1 MKSTRIG
8 VPFLSHFWTISIH
21 FYRDLFILSLQS
33 IAKYRD
39 VSVAK
44 TTAGAWVSSAGPEV
58 SRQRARNSAGPKA
71 IAFYF
76 RRNKSRWFGFIV
88 EYRWGGKKN
97 NFSWTGKAC
106 DAWNISSIFLWF
118 CYCSALELSVLSW
131 LICPGSTDP
140 RHNPNLNRDQN
151 DPEFWYHAAR
161 KPFNK
166 APKMLP
172 NDQRECNV
180 LDMIPDFFSLWSLC
194 CTDVELASKDKI
206 WIPVQGFSLSS
217 KSLKCA
223 RLCCAQS
230 SIGIADERW
239 ITEFRAANRISPF
252 FIYILVG
259 TLILFRGKS
268 MRFHEWKPFD
278 HCHFQGLAEAIWAG
292 TELSRLFRVVKF
304 LWQCM
309 VPFTAIDRTK
319 WHHDIHVHLPKVKDM
334 NQKRELLA
342 ELLEARNPSAG
353 WSWSYDVML
362 IIYIY

>member
-1 MKSTRIG
+1 MIWFHCGISLRWQKKQLQLDRQSLWHLKYFQYFPVILLLFSSRALSAFVADLPWQYRSAAQSKSQSRSERSG
-8 VPFLSHFWTISIH
+8 VLVPCCTEA
-21 FYRDLFILSLQS
+21 LQQGS
-33 IAKYRD
+33 
-39 VSVAK
+39 
-44 TTAGAWVSSAGPEV
+44 
-58 SRQRARNSAGPKA
+58 Q
-71 IAFYF
+71 
-76 RRNKSRWFGFIV
+76 
-88 EYRWGGKKN
+88 
-97 NFSWTGKAC
+97 
-106 DAWNISSIFLWF
+106 DATKRSKGMQ
-118 CYCSALELSVLSW
+118 C
-131 LICPGSTDP
+131 T
-140 RHNPNLNRDQN
+140 
-151 DPEFWYHAAR
+151 WY
-161 KPFNK
+161 
-166 APKMLP
+166 
-172 NDQRECNV
+172 DSG
-180 LDMIPDFFSLWSLC
+180 FFSLWSLC

-362 IIYIY
+362 IIYILELFTNINQ

>member
-1 MKSTRIG
+1 MERSKQVQAFDGFFRKTIYSKSKIATCYLALHAWGKLLVAGNPGNCCSQSWGPVLQQGLEVASREVGLIEAKLSSITGWECFASSDKVAQPEGTKWDHNLLQSPWNEWRQPWRHRGSPMKSTRIG
-8 VPFLSHFWTISIH
+8 VSFLSHFWTISIH

-71 IAFYF
+71 IAFCF
-76 RRNKSRWFGFIV
+76 RRCKSRWFGFIV

-106 DAWNISSIFLWF
+106 ETWNISSIFLWF
-118 CYCSALELSVLSW
+118 CYCSALELSVLLW

-172 NDQRECNV
+172 KDQRECNV

-194 CTDVELASKDKI
+194 CTDVELVFKDKI
-206 WIPVQGFSLSS
+206 WIPVVFV
-217 KSLKCA
+217 
-223 RLCCAQS
+223 
-230 SIGIADERW
+230 
-239 ITEFRAANRISPF
+239 FV
-252 FIYILVG
+252 ILEV
-259 TLILFRGKS
+259 
-268 MRFHEWKPFD
+268 
-278 HCHFQGLAEAIWAG
+278 
-292 TELSRLFRVVKF
+292 
-304 LWQCM
+304 
-309 VPFTAIDRTK
+309 
-319 WHHDIHVHLPKVKDM
+319 
-334 NQKRELLA
+334 
-342 ELLEARNPSAG
+342 LE
-353 WSWSYDVML
+353 VC
-362 IIYIY
+362 